1 MKQIIEVSDI
11 LDSAEV
17 DGKDVGSFLA
27 ESGVED
33 ITIETLSAEGGKTD
47 VVKVLIHGR
56 IGKTV
61 GGKAPT
67 LGIIGQLGGIGAR
80 PEVLGLVSDADGA
93 IVALAV
99 SMKLAAS
106 AKRGDVLEGDVIIT
120 THIAPDAPIRPHDP
134 VPFMISP
141 VPSKDLL
148 RHLVDDNMDAI
159 LSIDATKGNRVIKTE
174 GFAITPTVKSGWILK
189 VSDDLIDIYERVM
202 GKSVAVVPITMQD
215 ITPYGSGVYHI
226 NSIMQP
232 WIMSSSPLVGVAT
245 TANVPVP
252 GSGGGANYVYGIE
265 GAARF
270 CVETAIAFTADSCRF
285 YDDEEFDILVEKFGA
300 MDSFLR
306 KA

>member
-17 DGKDVGSFLA
+17 DGGDVGSFLA

-33 ITIETLSAEGGKTD
+33 ITIETISAEGGKTD
-47 VVKVLIHGR
+47 VVRVVIPGTK
-56 IGKTV
+56 GKTT
-61 GGKAPT
+61 GGNAPT

-106 AKRGDVLEGDVIIT
+106 AKRGDVLDGDVIIT

-174 GFAITPTVKSGWILK
+174 GFAITPTVKNGWILK
-189 VSDDLIDIYERVM
+189 VSNDLIDIYERVM

-252 GSGGGANYVYGIE
+252 GSGGGANYVYGVE
-265 GAARF
+265 AAARF
-270 CVETAIAFTADSCRF
+270 CVETAIAFTAGSCRF
-285 YDDEEFDILVEKFGA
+285 YDNEEFDILVEKFGE